1 MELLQFYFMDSG
13 IGWTVLGAMFALGL
27 GGVGSAWGISIAA
40 GQGAGVLSE
49 KPGLF
54 GKVFLLILLPGTQ
67 GLYGMV
73 FAFLATAFT
82 GIQGDLSRAQ
92 SLTPGIGIALCFV
105 GALLGLVLLMSA
117 KYQGETAAA
126 AINLVAKKEDQ
137 FSRAL
142 ILPALVETYAVFG
155 LLVAILMLNWLIVAG
170 KTIGTIG

>member
-1 MELLQFYFMDSG
+1 MDVLKFYFLDSG
-13 IGWTVLGAMFALGL
+13 IGWTVLGAMIALAF

-49 KPGLF
+49 KPSLF

-73 FAFLATAFT
+73 FAFLVTSFT
-82 GIQGDLSRAQ
+82 GIQGDIARAQ
-92 SLTPGIGIALCFV
+92 TLTPGIGIALAFV
-105 GALLGLVLLMSA
+105 GALLGLVLLISA
-117 KYQGETAAA
+117 RYQGETAAA

-137 FSRAL
+137 FGRAI

-170 KTIGTIG
+170 KTLAAV

>member
-1 MELLQFYFMDSG
+1 MDLLKFYFTDSG
-13 IGWTVLGAMFALGL
+13 IGWTVLGAMVALALG
-27 GGVGSAWGISIAA
+27 GIGSAWGISTAA

-73 FAFLATAFT
+73 YAFLVTSSTLIQADMARAAT
-82 GIQGDLSRAQ
+82 
-92 SLTPGIGIALCFV
+92 LTPGVGIALGFV
-105 GALLGLVLLMSA
+105 GSFLGLVLMLSA
-117 KYQGETAAA
+117 RYQGETSAA

-137 FSRAL
+137 FGRAI

-155 LLVAILMLNWLIVAG
+155 LLVAILMLNWLIVGG
-170 KTIGTIG
+170 KTIIGG

>member
-1 MELLQFYFMDSG
+1 MDLLKFYFMDSG
-13 IGWTVLGAMFALGL
+13 IGWTVLGAMIALSL
-27 GGVGSAWGISIAA
+27 GGVGSAWGISTAA

-49 KPGLF
+49 KPSLF

-73 FAFLATAFT
+73 YAFLVATFT
-82 GIQGDLSRAQ
+82 GIAGDITRAQ
-92 SLTPGIGIALCFV
+92 SLTPGIGIALGFV
-105 GALLGLVLLMSA
+105 GAFLGLVLLMSA

-137 FSRAL
+137 FGRGI

-155 LLVAILMLNWLIVAG
+155 LLVAILMLNWLIVP
-170 KTIGTIG
+170 GTTLAN